1 MNTLQKQKI
10 DKQQFSIFL
19 RDLASNLNI
28 NLKHMIEDS
37 VKKEDQIKK
46 KKNYHKQKKKVV
58 KKKDLII
65 QEQNEKRRK
74 LNIEDDFQKMDF
86 LFQNFDPKN
95 PFDQLIR
102 LKTPEGKK
110 EFQFKLLSY
119 FWEHKKGN
127 MKYIFLLYF
136 TLKDNQH
143 ELIDKIDALLED
155 YDYQLYMM
163 KEAGDMLPPLNY
175 WDKQEY
181 SFEDWQLK
189 VIHHVKD
196 NQSVIVKAP
205 TSCPPQDPRDQPNP
219 CVCTSGPTL

>member
-95 PFDQLIR
+95 PFPPV
-102 LKTPEGKK
+102 T
-110 EFQFKLLSY
+110 S
-119 FWEHKKGN
+119 
-127 MKYIFLLYF
+127 
-136 TLKDNQH
+136 TL
-143 ELIDKIDALLED
+143 
-155 YDYQLYMM
+155 
-163 KEAGDMLPPLNY
+163 
-175 WDKQEY
+175 
-181 SFEDWQLK
+181 F
-189 VIHHVKD
+189 
-196 NQSVIVKAP
+196 
-205 TSCPPQDPRDQPNP
+205 
-219 CVCTSGPTL
+219 